1 MKTPIDISN
10 NILINLAG
18 HKTGKAGLYDHFVQ
32 INAKEYVPV
41 TKGQEPINNI
51 MPLAKSPFDMRLSKH
66 LGRAIFKLPKE
77 GKAPTSIA
85 SGFDESYVISRNNK
99 YGVFTKHFAARVEHR
114 KSGRFVEIYSNQPG
128 LHFYTG
134 NSLPN
139 WTQKV
144 MTGKDGALYEQHGG
158 LSLRSQMFPNAVN
171 VPSYGLKTILSP
183 GEIYYHETIFKFGT
197 FIPNRRNK
205 QDDK

>member
-1 MKTPIDISN
+1 MF
-10 NILINLAG
+10 L
-18 HKTGKAGLYDHFVQ
+18 F
-32 INAKEYVPV
+32 
-41 TKGQEPINNI
+41 
-51 MPLAKSPFDMRLSKH
+51 
-66 LGRAIFKLPKE
+66 
-77 GKAPTSIA
+77 
-85 SGFDESYVISRNNK
+85 
-99 YGVFTKHFAARVEHR
+99 
-114 KSGRFVEIYSNQPG
+114 
-128 LHFYTG
+128 TG

-144 MTGKDGALYEQHGG
+144 MTGKDGAFYEQHGG

-205 QDDK
+205 QDD

>member
-1 MKTPIDISN
+1 MMLNNVIGLGKNLYLFTALHLHDKIS
-10 NILINLAG
+10 
-18 HKTGKAGLYDHFVQ
+18 FC
-32 INAKEYVPV
+32 
-41 TKGQEPINNI
+41 
-51 MPLAKSPFDMRLSKH
+51 
-66 LGRAIFKLPKE
+66 IF
-77 GKAPTSIA
+77 S
-85 SGFDESYVISRNNK
+85 F
-99 YGVFTKHFAARVEHR
+99 
-114 KSGRFVEIYSNQPG
+114 
-128 LHFYTG
+128 TG

-144 MTGKDGALYEQHGG
+144 MTGKDGAFYEQHGG

-205 QDDK
+205 QDD

>member
-1 MKTPIDISN
+1 MDYT
-10 NILINLAG
+10 ILHLQ
-18 HKTGKAGLYDHFVQ
+18 DEMHFC
-32 INAKEYVPV
+32 
-41 TKGQEPINNI
+41 
-51 MPLAKSPFDMRLSKH
+51 
-66 LGRAIFKLPKE
+66 IF
-77 GKAPTSIA
+77 S
-85 SGFDESYVISRNNK
+85 F
-99 YGVFTKHFAARVEHR
+99 
-114 KSGRFVEIYSNQPG
+114 
-128 LHFYTG
+128 TG